1 MSEKM
6 DLNSMVVKE
15 SEEQKK
21 PIDMSLVVQSLDE
34 KINLR
39 VSSKTKSNL
48 DELAKKYNCSL
59 SEVVRQLAEQGIEI
73 VKRQK

>member
-1 MSEKM
+1 M